1 MFKQTAFFVD
11 AGYFLE
17 SSGHLLY
24 GSGRGSLFLNTN
36 AIANELSAA
45 VEPITEGNRIKT
57 EERGRLL
64 RIYWYDA
71 GDARHGLFSSLAQCP
86 SIKLRLG
93 RLNQNGVQKGVD
105 ALLALDLVTLASERA
120 ISDAI
125 ILSGD
130 EDLVPAVEMI
140 QRKGVR
146 VHLLG
151 IQPAMEG
158 ARNVSQKLRHEA
170 DSFTEWGRDKLDPL
184 FFRKTP
190 NEYGDTD
197 PAFLN
202 SVDTYIPNAA
212 GGRPAASAFSNKM
225 DSDFLMDDPET
236 FESDLRERIA
246 HFVDSLD
253 EETKIYY
260 ENGVADAAQIGQP
273 FPIRPEHDAPLL
285 KIGCQVLGVPRI
297 DPDWRRFVRAAFLEN
312 FRLTDEE
319 DDLG

>member
-36 AIANELSAA
+36 AIASELAA
-45 VEPITEGNRIKT
+45 SIAPITEGNTQKA
-57 EERGRLL
+57 EEQSRLL

-71 GDARHGLFSSLAQCP
+71 GDARHGLFSSLAQCS

-146 VHLLG
+146 VHILG

-158 ARNVSQKLRHEA
+158 ARNVSQKLRHES
-170 DSFTEWGRDKLDPL
+170 DSFTEWGREKLEPL
-184 FFRKTP
+184 FFKKTP
-190 NEYGDTD
+190 SEYADSD

-202 SVDTYIPNAA
+202 SVDPYFPQATIGRSSGASNFNTHENAHP
-212 GGRPAASAFSNKM
+212 GFYVEDP
-225 DSDFLMDDPET
+225 DSSEAN
-236 FESDLRERIA
+236 LRERIA
-246 HFVDSLD
+246 QFVDSLD
-253 EETKIYY
+253 EETRLYY
-260 ENGVADAAQIGQP
+260 ENGVTEAAEIGQP
-273 FPIRPEHDAPLL
+273 FPIKPEHDAPLL

-297 DPDWRRFVRAAFLEN
+297 DPDWRRFVRSAFLEN
-312 FRLTDEE
+312 FNLNAT
-319 DDLG
+319 